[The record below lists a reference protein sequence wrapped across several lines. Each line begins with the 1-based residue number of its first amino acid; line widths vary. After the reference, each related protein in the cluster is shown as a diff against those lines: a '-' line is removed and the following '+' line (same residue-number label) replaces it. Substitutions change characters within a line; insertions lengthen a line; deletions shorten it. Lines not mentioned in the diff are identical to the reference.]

1 MTTILQAALA
11 LAALPTDFDA
21 VGALIPTTQTSNLPY
36 ELEADRIPTLK
47 TGGTC
52 YIEGGIIL
60 TGTKG
65 TIRRGSILV
74 RDGKIVAIGPD
85 VPKPP
90 GVTVIDARNKVISPG
105 IVDAHVHRG
114 IETTNEGTDSITAEV
129 RIGDL
134 LNPTNRNVWQAAAS
148 GETTGMALHGS
159 ANAIGGQSQVIKFKY
174 GRTAAEMKIP
184 DAPRMIKFA
193 LGENVTRSGSTTAT
207 RFPRTRMGQEAVY
220 RRAFEQAKAYM
231 AEWDRFRAAPT
242 GKPPRTD
249 LRLEALADILRGK
262 IWVQCHSYRADEML
276 MMTRLS
282 QEYGFKIGA
291 LQHALEGYK
300 IAPELAKAGVGVSI
314 FVDNWSFKIEG
325 YDAIPYNAAICH
337 QAGVN
342 VSINTDGTNGT
353 TALAI
358 DAAKVMRYGGLSEE
372 VALQMITI
380 NPARQLGIDQRT
392 GSLEVGKDA
401 DIVLWDGHPLSVYS
415 KCAMTLID
423 GEVFFKRRDAFGVDA
438 ESTTKDVL
446 DARKAEKPHA
456 VPKAARRYA
465 LTGGTVHTVSGSV
478 LEGATVLV
486 EDGVITAVGERLPI
500 PRDAVRVDVRGK
512 HVYPGLIDA
521 GTSLGLA
528 EISPIGQT
536 IDNRELGEYQ
546 PDLTALTA
554 FQIESAQ
561 YEPARC
567 NGVLAAV
574 TKPIGGTISGRAAVV
589 KLDGWTWEDLAI
601 RNPGP
606 LCINFPGGGG
616 GGFGGE
622 AACCDEIEDLD
633 LTSHAQETQ
642 PEQPEASGQVRA
654 IEEWFTK
661 ALDYAKQGPN
671 RTTRDLALEAMLP
684 YAEGKELV
692 LIRVRNAASIRDAVA
707 FIKRNKL
714 KAALTG
720 APDAWKEAKL
730 LADSRVP
737 VIIAPAGR
745 STLGANT
752 TVAQHDPYDTPYALP
767 ALLQRVGVKF
777 CFQSDDNSQSMSL
790 PFRVGQHC
798 AYGLSPAAA
807 LRACTLSAAEILGVA
822 DRLGSIEAG
831 KVANLFVTTGDAF
844 EPTSQ
849 VSYVFIAGKPVP
861 LESKHT
867 RLRDKYLKRLNP

>member
-1 MTTILQAALA
+1 MTAILYATLALGTTPLVFDPAPALPTLQAAA
-11 LAALPTDFDA
+11 ELPF
-21 VGALIPTTQTSNLPY
+21 

-65 TIRRGSILV
+65 TIKRGSILV

-85 VPKPP
+85 IPKPP
-90 GVTVIDARNKVISPG
+90 GITVIDARTKVIAPG

-148 GETTGMALHGS
+148 GETTGLALHGS
-159 ANAIGGQSQVIKFKY
+159 ANAVGGQSQVIKFKY
-174 GRTAAEMKIP
+174 GRPAAEMKVS
-184 DAPRMIKFA
+184 DAPQMIKFA

-231 AEWDRFRAAPT
+231 AEWDRYRAAPS
-242 GKPPRTD
+242 GRPPRKD

-276 MMTRLS
+276 MMVRLS

-291 LQHALEGYK
+291 LQHALEAYK

-325 YDAIPYNAAICH
+325 YDAIPYNAAICR

-342 VSINTDGTNGT
+342 VSINTDGTSGT
-353 TALAI
+353 TAIAI
-358 DAAKVMRYGGLSEE
+358 DAAKVMRYGGLTEE
-372 VALQMITI
+372 EALQMITI
-380 NPARQLGIDQRT
+380 NPAKQLGIDHRT

-401 DIVLWDGHPLSVYS
+401 DIVIWDGHPLSVYS

-423 GEVFFKRRDAFGVDA
+423 GEVFFKRRDAFSVDA
-438 ESTTKDVL
+438 ESTIKDVL
-446 DARKAEKPHA
+446 DTRRTEKPHA
-456 VPKAARRYA
+456 LPKLSRRYA
-465 LTGGTVHTVSGSV
+465 LTGGTVHTVSGPV
-478 LEGATVLV
+478 LPNATVLI

-512 HVYPGLIDA
+512 HVYPGFIDA

-536 IDNRELGEYQ
+536 IDSRELGEYQ

-554 FQIESAQ
+554 FQIESAH

-574 TKPIGGTISGRAAVV
+574 TKPVGGTISGRGAVI

-616 GGFGGE
+616 GRFGEE

-633 LTSHAQETQ
+633 HTSHAQETQ
-642 PEQPEASGQVRA
+642 PEAPEASGQVRS

-661 ALDYAKQGPN
+661 ALEYGKNRPTGPGK
-671 RTTRDLALEAMLP
+671 DLALEAMLP

-692 LIRVRNAASIRDAVA
+692 LIRVRNAASIREAVA

-730 LADSRVP
+730 LADSGIP
-737 VIIAPAGR
+737 VIISPAGR

-752 TVAQHDPYDTPYALP
+752 TVSQHDPYDTPYALP
-767 ALLQRVGVKF
+767 ALLQRAGVKF
-777 CFQSDDNSQSMSL
+777 CFQSDDNASCMSL

-798 AYGLSPAAA
+798 AYGLSREAA
-807 LRACTLSAAEILGVA
+807 LRASTLSAAEILGVA
-822 DRLGSIEAG
+822 DRLGSVDAG
-831 KVANLFVTTGDAF
+831 KVANVFVATGDPF

-849 VSYVFIAGKPVP
+849 VCYVFVAGKPVP
-861 LESKHT
+861 MESKHT
-867 RLRDKYLKRLNP
+867 RLRDKYLRRLAP

>member
-1 MTTILQAALA
+1 MTTIVQAVLA
-11 LAALPTDFDA
+11 LVTLPAGFDA
-21 VGALIPTTQTSNLPY
+21 VEAVIPTAQATTLPF
-36 ELEADRIPTLK
+36 ELEADRVPSLK

-52 YIEGGIIL
+52 YIEGGVIL

-65 TIRRGSILV
+65 KINRGSILV

-134 LNPTNRNVWQAAAS
+134 LNPMNRNVWQAAAS
-148 GETTGMALHGS
+148 GETSGLALHGS

-174 GRTAAEMKIP
+174 GRTAAEMKVP

-220 RRAFEQAKAYM
+220 RRAFEQARAYM
-231 AEWDRFRAAPT
+231 AEWDRYNAAPT
-242 GKPPRTD
+242 GKPPRKD

-262 IWVQCHSYRADEML
+262 IWVHCHSYRADEML

-337 QAGVN
+337 AAAVN
-342 VSINTDGTNGT
+342 VSINTDGTGGT

-358 DAAKVMRYGGLSEE
+358 DAAKVMRYGGLSEDE
-372 VALQMITI
+372 ALRMITI
-380 NPARQLGIDQRT
+380 NPAKQLGIDHRT

-401 DIVLWDGHPLSVYS
+401 DIVIWDGHPLSVYS

-438 ESTTKDVL
+438 ESTVKPVL
-446 DARKAEKPHA
+446 DERKPEKPHPL
-456 VPKAARRYA
+456 PKPARSYA
-465 LTGGTVHTVSGSV
+465 LTGGTVHTVSGPV
-478 LEGATVLV
+478 LQGATVII
-486 EDGVITAVGERLPI
+486 EDGVITAVGERVPI
-500 PRDAVRVDVRGK
+500 PRGAVRVDVRGK

-546 PDLTALTA
+546 PDLRALTA
-554 FQIESAQ
+554 FQIESAH

-574 TKPIGGTISGRAAVV
+574 TRPVGGTISGRSGII
-589 KLDGWTWEDLAI
+589 KLDGWTWEELAI

-606 LCINFPGGGG
+606 LCINFPGSG
-616 GGFGGE
+616 GGFFGD
-622 AACCDEIEDLD
+622 AACCDDIDDLD

-642 PEQPEASGQVRA
+642 PEVPEASGQVRA

-661 ALDYAKQGPN
+661 ALDYGKQAGN
-671 RTTRDLALEAMLP
+671 RTAKDLALEAMLP

-692 LIRVRNAASIRDAVA
+692 LIRVRNAASIREAVA
-707 FIKRNKL
+707 FVKRNKL

-720 APDAWKEAKL
+720 APDAWRETKL
-730 LADSRVP
+730 LAESGIP
-737 VIIAPAGR
+737 VIVTPAGR

-752 TVAQHDPYDTPYALP
+752 TVSQHDPYDTPYALP
-767 ALLQRVGVKF
+767 ALLQRAGVKF
-777 CFQSDDNSQSMSL
+777 AFQSDDNSQSMSL

-798 AYGLSPAAA
+798 AYGLSREAA

-822 DRLGSIEAG
+822 DRLGSLDTG
-831 KVANLFVTTGDAF
+831 KLANIFVTTADPF

-849 VSYVFIAGKPVP
+849 VCYVFIAGKPIP

-867 RLRDKYLKRLNP
+867 RLRDKYAQRLNP